1 MDTIYIDNN
10 FDNIFSIHATFKNY
24 VNGYERK
31 KEKSLWAEAVTLGT
45 VAHQSPPS
53 MEFSRQEYW
62 SR

>member
-31 KEKSLWAEAVTLGT
+31 KEKSLWAEAAFTCIF
-45 VAHQSPPS
+45 
-53 MEFSRQEYW
+53 FSFKL
-62 SR
+62 